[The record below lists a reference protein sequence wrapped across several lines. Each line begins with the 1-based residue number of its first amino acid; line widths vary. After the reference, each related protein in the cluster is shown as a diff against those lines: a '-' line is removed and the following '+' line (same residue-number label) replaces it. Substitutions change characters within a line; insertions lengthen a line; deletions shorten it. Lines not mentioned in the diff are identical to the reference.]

1 MRVLFPMAERLTRRG
16 GKNDSGFIRAYAKKT
31 HTSMSSDSQRPPSP
45 SSALAARYGAW
56 GIALHEFILFG
67 VKQAW
72 VCLFGGIMVGLLIA
86 THLWYAPHA
95 VLSRYDF
102 LTIAALVVQCAL
114 LLLRLETW
122 EEAKII
128 LLFHVAG
135 TAMEVFKTAIGS
147 WIYPEPSLLHIGGVP
162 LFTGF
167 MYASIGSYIARAWR
181 EFDFRF
187 SGYPPA
193 WVTVALA
200 LGVYVNFFSHHYIA
214 DLRYVLLA
222 LIVVA
227 LRRCWIYFRI
237 DREYRRMPLLVGFG
251 LVALFIWFAEN
262 IGSVTHTWL
271 YPNQMQQ
278 WSMVSLGKLGSWFLL
293 TIMSFVMVSSV
304 NRPQRMV

>member
-1 MRVLFPMAERLTRRG
+1 
-16 GKNDSGFIRAYAKKT
+16 
-31 HTSMSSDSQRPPSP
+31 MSSDSQRPPSP
-45 SSALAARYGAW
+45 SSALAARYGTW

-86 THLWYAPHA
+86 THLWYPPHA

-193 WVTVALA
+193 WVTAALA

-237 DREYRRMPLLVGFG
+237 DRDYRRMPLLVGFG